1 MTGLWSATF
10 WRAVT
15 ERTVKA
21 FSTSL
26 VALLTADGTG
36 LIDSAWGAR
45 LSAAGMAAVLSL
57 LISVG
62 SGALTNGSPS
72 LVSAE
77 VLAEPG
83 AKGKSSDAGP
93 VAVVPD
99 AGGPVVP

>member
-21 FSTSL
+21 FATSL

-36 LIDSAWGAR
+36 LIDSAWGPR
-45 LSAAGMAAVLSL
+45 LSAAGMAALLSL
-57 LISVG
+57 LISIG
-62 SGALTNGSPS
+62 SGALSNGSPS

-77 VLAEPG
+77 VLSEPG
-83 AKGKSSDAGP
+83 ARGTSSDAGP

-99 AGGPVVP
+99 GP